1 MDKDKEVHKPRRK
14 PPALAAGDTV
24 GIVAPASNVQRE
36 ALESGCEALR
46 HLGYKPFYFD
56 SILEQDL
63 YFAGSVERRSRELEE
78 MFARD
83 EVRAILCARG
93 GYGSNY
99 LLKALD
105 LQKIASHPKIFLGYS
120 DITTLLTAFADAAG
134 FVTFHGPMVAKDFS
148 HPEGADLPSWTA
160 ALTGLSH
167 WELDL
172 GPGSGV
178 KGLVEG
184 EAEGIL
190 YGGCLSMLVASL
202 GTPHEIRTDGAIL
215 FVEDVA
221 TKPFQ
226 IDRMLMHLKL
236 AGKLNGVRA
245 LVVGEM
251 IDCVQTRDQGY
262 TLEEVILRVVGDLGV
277 PVAFGLRSGHVSR
290 QNITLPIGVRAA
302 LGVEGA
308 RVSLSIL
315 EPATVVSSR
324 RARTPVPQL
333 GHRS

>member
-1 MDKDKEVHKPRRK
+1 MDNPFQKPRRK
-14 PPALAAGDTV
+14 PPALEAGDTV
-24 GIVAPASNVQRE
+24 GIVAPASNIQRE
-36 ALESGCEALR
+36 ALECGCQALR
-46 HLGYKPFYFD
+46 RLGYNPFYYE

-63 YFAGSVERRSRELEE
+63 YFAGSLERRSRELEQ
-78 MFARD
+78 MFARE

-99 LLKALD
+99 LLNALD
-105 LQKIASHPKIFLGYS
+105 VEKIASHPKIFLGYS
-120 DITTLLTAFADAAG
+120 DITTLLTCFADSAG
-134 FVTFHGPMVAKDFS
+134 FVTFHGPMVAKDFC
-148 HPEGADLPSWTA
+148 HAEGVDLPSWTA

-172 GPGSGV
+172 GEDSGV

-184 EAEGIL
+184 RAEGIL

-202 GTPHEIRTDGAIL
+202 GTPFEIRTDGVIL

-236 AGKLNGVRA
+236 AGKLDGVRG

-251 IDCVQTRDQGY
+251 IDCVQSRDQGY
-262 TLEEVILRVVGDLGV
+262 RLEEVILRVVGDLGV

-290 QNITLPIGVRAA
+290 QNISLPIGVRAA
-302 LGVEGA
+302 LGVEGGRA
-308 RVSLSIL
+308 SLRFL
-315 EPATVVSSR
+315 EPATVPSSR
-324 RARTPVPQL
+324 PARTPAP
-333 GHRS
+333 H